1 MNLHPSVRYLTKLPV
16 ARLTLAVP
24 LLLLP
29 ASVFA
34 QSAGVPV
41 LLEPPVVGVPFGCGM
56 SFPVSQ
62 VHNVGSHVNNDGW
75 AWDFRM
81 PEGTPVVAA
90 LEGVVRLARG
100 DSKDG
105 GCDPQLAREANYVVL
120 EHEGGLETQYLHF
133 SSVLVRPGDH
143 VRQGQLLGYSGKTGW
158 ACGAHLHF
166 KVAIPVGEGW
176 NNPSVEARIRGY
188 GDPGLEIWVSSPAC
202 GANAPV
208 VADSAAPRPR
218 PAGEA
223 AHSTTQA
230 AGGTVA
236 PASLSDTVDAPGS
249 GHPPGLT
256 VAPSAQLGAETSRP
270 VPAHPGLGES
280 PAATTP
286 AAQPVGHP
294 LSTGAAPLTMG
305 TTAAP
310 ASVPLAPAQPLP
322 SGPTSLLH
330 VAPRGLQA
338 APAPGMQVEPEPEA
352 QPAASETGASAR

>member
-1 MNLHPSVRYLTKLPV
+1 V
-16 ARLTLAVP
+16 ARLTLAVS

-34 QSAGVPV
+34 QSAEVPV
-41 LLEPPVVGVPFGCGM
+41 PLEPPEVGVPFGCGM
-56 SFPVSQ
+56 SFPISQ

-90 LEGVVRLARG
+90 LDGVVRLARG

-105 GCDPQLAREANYVVL
+105 GCDPQFAREANYVVV
-120 EHEGGLETQYLHF
+120 EHDGGLETQYLHF
-133 SSVLVRPGDH
+133 SSVVVRPGDY

-166 KVAIPVGEGW
+166 KVAIPLGDGW

-188 GDPGLEIWVSSPAC
+188 GDPGLETWISSPAC

-208 VADSAAPRPR
+208 VADKSSPRAR
-218 PAGEA
+218 PADEA
-223 AHSTTQA
+223 ARSPTQA

-236 PASLSDTVDAPGS
+236 PASLPDALDATGS

-256 VAPSAQLGAETSRP
+256 VAPAGHLGAETSRP
-270 VPAHPGLGES
+270 VPAQAVRGES
-280 PAATTP
+280 RAAPVPAL
-286 AAQPVGHP
+286 HP
-294 LSTGAAPLTMG
+294 LSSGAASLTVG
-305 TTAAP
+305 TPNTAPNSA
-310 ASVPLAPAQPLP
+310 PLAPAQPAP
-322 SGPTSLLH
+322 SGTPTLLH
-330 VAPRGLQA
+330 VAPRGLQGA
-338 APAPGMQVEPEPEA
+338 AGAPTSIRLEREPDP
-352 QPAASETGASAR
+352 QPAATERGTPAR